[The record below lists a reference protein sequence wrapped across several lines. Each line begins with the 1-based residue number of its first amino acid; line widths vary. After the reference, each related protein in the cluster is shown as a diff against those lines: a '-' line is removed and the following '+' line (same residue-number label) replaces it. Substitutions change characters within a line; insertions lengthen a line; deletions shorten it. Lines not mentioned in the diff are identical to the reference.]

1 MSLYKFGIDDIFYNR
16 IKAFPEAEFIIYDNQ
31 IFYQNKGIV
40 AGANVANVP
49 NVPVG
54 NINLYELNVDRPS
67 GQLVYPFITK
77 DGSLTSFSTTTTS
90 KFNSDFLYGDVITG
104 SYPLSATIASDYYG
118 VGVTRPQ
125 IVALRNNLNSYQ
137 IWSYDYAYSSSLG
150 DKSSQELRLIS
161 IPSIFY
167 GSSIKKGSVSLK
179 FYISG
184 AQVAELKDDRYNG
197 QLRQVASS
205 SAYVYKG
212 ADSGSV
218 GGVVMYNEGFLVL
231 TGSWSLWTHTEN
243 YTGDGA
249 AEPRWIDF
257 GALRAG
263 IPSSSFSLTFS
274 GTHYVPTIL
283 MMAHASKGELNN
295 SVNPTFVDYRN
306 RINIT
311 GTLSEQGYFEGDS
324 TAIANVGSSSYVSGT
339 KSFEKTTYIN
349 HIGIYDENR
358 NLIAVTKLANPVRKR
373 ENDDYTFKLKL
384 DI

>member
-16 IKAFPEAEFIIYDNQ
+16 IKAFPETEFVIYDNQ

-67 GQLVYPFITK
+67 DQLVYPFVTK

-104 SYPLSATIASDYYG
+104 SYPLSATIASDYYAAG
-118 VGVTRPQ
+118 ATRPQ

-184 AQVAELKDDRYNG
+184 TQVSELKDDRFNG

-205 SAYVYKG
+205 SAATARG

-218 GGVVMYNEGFLVL
+218 GGVVLYNEGFLIL
-231 TGSWSLWTHTEN
+231 TGSWALSTHTAD
-243 YTGDGA
+243 YWGGGA
-249 AEPRWIDF
+249 AEPRWLDF
-257 GALRAG
+257 GTMKTG

-274 GTHYVPTIL
+274 GTNYVPTIL
-283 MMAHASKGELNN
+283 MMAHAPKGELNN

-349 HIGIYDENR
+349 HIGIYDEDR